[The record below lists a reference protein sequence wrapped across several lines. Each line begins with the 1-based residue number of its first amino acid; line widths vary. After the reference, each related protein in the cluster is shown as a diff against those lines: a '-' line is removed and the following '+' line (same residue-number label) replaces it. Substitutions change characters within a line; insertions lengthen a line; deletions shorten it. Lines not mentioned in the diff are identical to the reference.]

1 MPGWSPQNCLQT
13 ASRCARLPLYYLAGL
28 ECADLGDTYGVP
40 AGTINYWLAMT
51 GVPLCPG
58 SRGVPL
64 DCSVLDS
71 LVRRRKN
78 GETLAKLGPSGDVH
92 SGQIATAPVP

>member
-1 MPGWSPQNCLQT
+1 MEPTELLTDS
-13 ASRCARLPLYYLAGL
+13 LPLREIAAGYLAGL